1 MSKDKVEKTQSQ
13 VKLVFGGAAEGDF
26 NLDRLME
33 EFGLEFHAFA
43 TSAGVLVMKA
53 LMTMEEKHLAGERHS
68 RGHAVHRWT
77 KEQGSVMV
85 GGQKVAIG
93 RQRFR
98 TRDNQ
103 EKRLETYDRFH
114 ENSDRTH
121 AVYER
126 LLGGLSC
133 RDYERTVEAVA
144 DGYGVSKSVV
154 NREMIK
160 ATAVDLASLNERSL
174 KGFDL
179 RVLLLDGLR
188 VGKFLVIAALG
199 VNSQGEKRFLGFRE
213 GSTENSRVCVDLL
226 NDLRRRG
233 LSCDQPLIVVIDGS
247 VALRSAVDEFFGDY
261 AEVHRCQQHKIGN
274 VKKYLPKEYHSEYD
288 RKMRAAWGM
297 RQYADAKRALA
308 GVVRELQGINIK
320 ASESLEEGFEETLT
334 LHRLEIPDVLR
345 ISFST
350 TNVIESP
357 FSFARKVTR
366 NVKRWRSDTNQSQRW
381 IASALVQV
389 EKRFRKVR
397 GYKSMSVLVA
407 AVEGAYAKKQQSAQQ
422 YVA

>member
-1 MSKDKVEKTQSQ
+1 MSKNKVEKTKSQ
-13 VKLVFGGAAEGDF
+13 VKLVLGGASEPDF
-26 NLDRLME
+26 NVDRLME

-53 LMTMEEKHLAGERHS
+53 LMAMEEKQLAGERHS
-68 RGHAVHRWT
+68 RGHAVHRWA

-103 EKRLETYDRFH
+103 EMRLATYDRFH
-114 ENSDRTH
+114 ENSDRSH

-174 KGFDL
+174 EEFDL

-188 VGKFLVIAALG
+188 VGKFMVTAALG

-213 GSTENSRVCVDLL
+213 GSTENSRVCLDLL

-233 LSCDQPLIVVIDGS
+233 LRCDQSVIVVIDGS
-247 VALRSAVDEFFGDY
+247 LALRAAVDEFFGDY
-261 AEVHRCQQHKIGN
+261 AEVQRCQQHSVPRRVQTRRMQCSFTDN
-274 VKKYLPKEYHSEYD
+274 T
-288 RKMRAAWGM
+288 
-297 RQYADAKRALA
+297 
-308 GVVRELQGINIK
+308 
-320 ASESLEEGFEETLT
+320 SESVSLG
-334 LHRLEIPDVLR
+334 
-345 ISFST
+345 
-350 TNVIESP
+350 
-357 FSFARKVTR
+357 
-366 NVKRWRSDTNQSQRW
+366 Q
-381 IASALVQV
+381 
-389 EKRFRKVR
+389 
-397 GYKSMSVLVA
+397 MA
-407 AVEGAYAKKQQSAQQ
+407 AA
-422 YVA
+422 